1 MVITLLCI
9 LYLWLADVIPTMR
22 TKMLRLSTVSGKV
35 LTQDATRN
43 ALLRWD
49 IAGYPDVGSSEP
61 VKVSDYLGEVT
72 ILALGPLINLAIPI
86 KRDSSLASTVKMIV
100 FSGAFFALGNNN
112 PPAEANIYA
121 DPEAADVR
129 FMSEAD
135 ITVGINISTQL
146 KLTDDDLLALRDSKG
161 NTRDCKVTC
170 AKFTELGTSNLMECT
185 SMTRV
190 GSQGICVGHR
200 LIDQALKRTLWVIFS
215 PISMAWTVNVE
226 KKVLECIKVMLGKL
240 NSIFNSRSVFELYK
254 CKT

>member
-61 VKVSDYLGEVT
+61 VKWDSPVDDFVHIEFFVVRVSDYLGEVT

-170 AKFTELGTSNLMECT
+170 AKFTELGTSNLMV
-185 SMTRV
+185 SMIEQQT
-190 GSQGICVGHR
+190 
-200 LIDQALKRTLWVIFS
+200 LI
-215 PISMAWTVNVE
+215 
-226 KKVLECIKVMLGKL
+226 
-240 NSIFNSRSVFELYK
+240 
-254 CKT
+254 

>member
-1 MVITLLCI
+1 
-9 LYLWLADVIPTMR
+9 
-22 TKMLRLSTVSGKV
+22 MLRLSTVSGKV
-35 LTQDATRN
+35 LTQDATHN

-61 VKVSDYLGEVT
+61 FFVVRVSDYLGEVT
-72 ILALGPLINLAIPI
+72 ILALGPLINLVIPI

-100 FSGAFFALGNNN
+100 FGGAFFALGNNN

-146 KLTDDDLLALRDSKG
+146 KLTGDDMCKIYRAWHVKFDGVYLHDPVSFVGAVRPDLFKYMKRGCQGGDSG
-161 NTRDCKVTC
+161 NMPM
-170 AKFTELGTSNLMECT
+170 SNL
-185 SMTRV
+185 
-190 GSQGICVGHR
+190 
-200 LIDQALKRTLWVIFS
+200 WVKFS

-226 KKVLECIKVMLGKL
+226 EKVLECIKVMLGKL

-254 CKT
+254 CKI